1 MIYEPHKV
9 QGLRKEMSS
18 LLNRLKLFFS
28 LPSLIYL
35 LYNIKLCGKVSEI
48 LRVDFFNFFRSFMI
62 SF

>member
-18 LLNRLKLFFS
+18 LLNRLKLFVT

-35 LYNIKLCGKVSEI
+35 L
-48 LRVDFFNFFRSFMI
+48 
-62 SF
+62 